1 MGAVARDS
9 KRAPESAVKAEWKQ
23 PSSYLEGVGRGKAP
37 QAAVPSL
44 LRRDGAA
51 VDRRDCTRI
60 FGLDKG
66 AREKLRAR
74 MEVARRGSQSSC
86 ELVTAQKDLRLIP
99 DAGLTGRAIHMIS
112 REAGHGRKFFQA
124 AKGRDS
130 NAVSFFQTAQTVRAI
145 LLARATA
152 ALLCP

>member
-1 MGAVARDS
+1 VGAVARDS
-9 KRAPESAVKAEWKQ
+9 KRAPEGAVKAEWKQ
-23 PSSYLEGVGRGKAP
+23 PSSYLEGEGRGTAP
-37 QAAVPSL
+37 PVAVPSL

-51 VDRRDCTRI
+51 IDRRDCTRI

-66 AREKLRAR
+66 ARKLRAR
-74 MEVARRGSQSSC
+74 MEGARHGSQSRC

-130 NAVSFFQTAQTVRAI
+130 NEVSFFQTAQTVRAI